1 MNSSLIRRWVVSTL
15 LVAAFVWPL
24 TSPSRAQ
31 QAPTAPSAAATVPK
45 DLKPLLLA
53 RQSEMRI
60 PAQWYAADRQVLSQ
74 NYLPG
79 VGGGGGR
86 GGGRGGRG
94 GRAGAIDPAAAPA
107 TPAIV
112 LPSLSRNRI
121 ARLKRL
127 DMDWQ
132 LALTRIDAARLSPAA
147 QTDLAQL
154 KATIANNLKALDA
167 DAGVIAAL
175 TPIVPFAPELVEVYE
190 ARVRVDNM
198 DAQAAA
204 GRITKVHKDIAALK
218 AKIDVGTI
226 RIAPELARQ
235 AGAATDGLR
244 TSMAEWF
251 GFYNEYDPLFT
262 WWMNL
267 PYAHLNRELE
277 GYAALLRD
285 KVAAANQQNSGHT
298 PADATIAPMAAP
310 LRPSVPDLQ
319 KLMALP
325 QDETLDIVTAF
336 RGAAGGGGRGGGRD
350 IAFHQA
356 WLEALKTLDF
366 DRLSRNAQVNYL
378 AIKRMCEQQIARA
391 NFVAP
396 ADIPRKTDNS
406 GITGP
411 ARGRDG
417 LILDLADEMIP
428 YSPEEL
434 IELGNREFAWT
445 VKEMEKAAAE
455 LGFGGDW
462 MKALEHTKNTAV
474 PPGKQPEMIRD
485 LVYHAADYLII
496 NDLIT
501 VSPVNR
507 EALRMG
513 MMSPERQLVNPF
525 FLGGSQITV
534 SYPTSTME
542 YDQRMQSMRGNNPG
556 FSNATAGHELIPG
569 HNYTGYMGQR
579 LTGHRANLGISTPF
593 YGEGWPLYWETL
605 LYDIGFHDTPE
616 KKVGALF
623 WRMHRAARI
632 VFSLNFHMGRW
643 SPQEAVDFL
652 VNEVGHERE
661 NATAEVR
668 RSFQGNYGP
677 LYQAAY
683 LLGGLQLR
691 GLKAELVDSGQMTL
705 KEFHDAVVLQGSM
718 PFPYTRLAI
727 SKMPLTRD
735 MSLDWKFYG
744 GRALLFDHPRADGF
758 VVPRLTFRVAQD
770 PEHTDP
776 KRGK

>member
-1 MNSSLIRRWVVSTL
+1 MKSAALRRCGVSTL
-15 LVAAFVWPL
+15 LVAALVWPL
-24 TSPSRAQ
+24 TLTPRAQ
-31 QAPTAPSAAATVPK
+31 QAPSAPSAASTVPK
-45 DLKPLLLA
+45 DLKPLLLG

-60 PAQWYAADRQVLSQ
+60 PVQWYTADRQVLAQ

-79 VGGGGGR
+79 VGDGGR

-94 GRAGAIDPAAAPA
+94 GRAGGPPAASPT

-112 LPSLSRNRI
+112 VPSLSRNRI

-127 DMDWQ
+127 DLDWQ
-132 LALTRIDAARLSPAA
+132 LALTRIDGSQLSAAA
-147 QTDLAQL
+147 QADLAQL
-154 KATIANNLKALDA
+154 NTTIASNLAALEA
-167 DAGVIAAL
+167 DAAVIAAL
-175 TPIVPFAPELVEVYE
+175 TPVLPFAADLVEIYE
-190 ARVRVDNM
+190 ARVRVDTM
-198 DAQAAA
+198 DAQATA
-204 GRITKVHKDIAALK
+204 GRMTQVHKDIAAIR
-218 AKIDVGTI
+218 AKVEAGMAAGALPAGAI
-226 RIAPELARQ
+226 RITPDLARQ
-235 AGAATDGLR
+235 AAAATDGLR
-244 TSMAEWF
+244 SSMAEWF

-267 PYAHLNRELE
+267 PYAHVNRGLE
-277 GYAALLRD
+277 EYAALLRD
-285 KVAAANQQNSGHT
+285 TVAAANQPNAGHA
-298 PADATIAPMAAP
+298 PASATIAPAAPP

-319 KLMALP
+319 RLMGLP
-325 QDETLDIVTAF
+325 QDETIDIVAAF
-336 RGAAGGGGRGGGRD
+336 RGAGGGGGRGGRGAAPGGAPAPVRD
-350 IAFHQA
+350 VAFHQA
-356 WLEALKTLDF
+356 WLKALETLDF
-366 DRLSRNAQVNYL
+366 DALSRNAQVNYL
-378 AIKRMCEQQIARA
+378 AIKRICEQQIARA
-391 NFVAP
+391 NFVPP
-396 ADIPRKTDNS
+396 ADIPRKTDDS

-455 LGFGGDW
+455 LGFGSDW
-462 MKALEHTKNTAV
+462 MRALEHTKNTAV
-474 PPGKQPEMIRD
+474 PPGHQPEMIRD
-485 LVYHAADYLII
+485 LVYHAADYLIL

-513 MMSPERQLVNPF
+513 MMSPERQRVNPF

-534 SYPTSTME
+534 SYPTNTME
-542 YDQRMQSMRGNNPG
+542 YDQRIQSMRGNNPG

-579 LTGHRANLGISTPF
+579 LAGHRANLGISTPF

-643 SPQEAVDFL
+643 SPQEAIDFL

-691 GLKAELVDSGQMTL
+691 GLKADLVDSGQMTL

-718 PFPYTRLAI
+718 PFPLTRLAI
-727 SKMPLTRD
+727 STMPLTRD
-735 MSLDWKFYG
+735 MNLDWKFYG
-744 GRALLFDHPRADGF
+744 ELR
-758 VVPRLTFRVAQD
+758 
-770 PEHTDP
+770 
-776 KRGK
+776 

>member
-1 MNSSLIRRWVVSTL
+1 MLNLTLRRLGVSTL
-15 LVAAFVWPL
+15 LLAAMAWPL
-24 TSPSRAQ
+24 TTTPRAQ
-31 QAPTAPSAAATVPK
+31 QVAAAPSAASTVPK
-45 DLKPLLLA
+45 DLKPLLLG
-53 RQSEMRI
+53 RQSEMQI
-60 PAQWYAADRQVLSQ
+60 PVQWYTADRQTLAQ

-79 VGGGGGR
+79 VGGAGGR
-86 GGGRGGRG
+86 GGGGGRGGRG
-94 GRAGAIDPAAAPA
+94 AGAAALAAQPAAPA
-107 TPAIV
+107 IL

-147 QTDLAQL
+147 QADLAQL
-154 KATIANNLKALDA
+154 KTTITNNLATLDA
-167 DAGVIAAL
+167 DAKVISAIAPILPFASAL
-175 TPIVPFAPELVEVYE
+175 TEIYE
-190 ARVRVDNM
+190 ARVRVDVM
-198 DAQAAA
+198 DAQATA
-204 GRITKVHKDIAALK
+204 GRMTKVQKDMAAVR
-218 AKIDVGTI
+218 AKVEAGTI
-226 RIAPELARQ
+226 RIAPDLARQ
-235 AGAATDGLR
+235 AAAAADGLR
-244 TSMAEWF
+244 ASMAEWF
-251 GFYNEYDPLFT
+251 SFYNSYDPLFT

-267 PYAHLNRELE
+267 PYAHVNKGLE
-277 GYAALLRD
+277 AYAALLRD
-285 KVAAANQQNSGHT
+285 TVAATTQPNTGHA
-298 PADATIAPMAAP
+298 PVDAAIAPSAPP

-325 QDETLDIVTAF
+325 QDETIDIVAAF
-336 RGAAGGGGRGGGRD
+336 RGPAGGGGGRGGGRGAAPGETPAPVRD
-350 IAFHQA
+350 VAFHRA
-356 WLEALKTLDF
+356 WLESLKTLDF
-366 DRLSRNAQVNYL
+366 DRLSRNGQVNYL
-378 AIKRMCEQQIARA
+378 AIKRLCEQQIARA
-391 NFVAP
+391 NFVP
-396 ADIPRKTDNS
+396 PTDIPRKTDNS
-406 GITGP
+406 GITGA

-428 YSPEEL
+428 YTPEQL
-434 IELGNREFAWT
+434 IELGNREYAWT
-445 VKEMEKAAAE
+445 VAEMEKASAQ
-455 LGFGGDW
+455 LGFGSNW
-462 MKALEHTKNTAV
+462 MLALEHTKNTAV
-474 PPGKQPEMIRD
+474 PPGKQAEMIQG
-485 LVYHAADYLII
+485 LVHHAADYLIK

-501 VSPVNR
+501 VTPVNR
-507 EALRMG
+507 ESLRMG

-525 FLGGSQITV
+525 FTGGAIISV
-534 SYPTSTME
+534 SYPTDTME
-542 YDQRMQSMRGNNPG
+542 YDQRIQSMRGNNPG
-556 FSNATAGHELIPG
+556 FSNATAGHEMIPG

-579 LTGHRANLGISTPF
+579 LAGHRANLGIGTPF

-632 VFSLNFHMGRW
+632 VFSLNFQMGRW

-661 NATAEVR
+661 NAIAEVR

-718 PFPYTRLAI
+718 PFPLTRLAL

-735 MSLDWKFYG
+735 MNLGWKFYG
-744 GRALLFDHPRADGF
+744 EL
-758 VVPRLTFRVAQD
+758 
-770 PEHTDP
+770 
-776 KRGK
+776 K

>member
-1 MNSSLIRRWVVSTL
+1 MNSSLIRRFGVSTL
-15 LVAAFVWPL
+15 AMATLAWPL
-24 TSPSRAQ
+24 TSTFQAQ
-31 QAPTAPSAAATVPK
+31 QPLTTPSATATVPK
-45 DLKPLLLA
+45 DLKPLLLT
-53 RQSEMRI
+53 RQSEMRL
-60 PAQWYAADRQVLSQ
+60 PTQWYAADRQVLAQ

-79 VGGGGGR
+79 VGGGSGR
-86 GGGRGGRG
+86 AGGGGRGGRQG
-94 GRAGAIDPAAAPA
+94 GAAETPVVPA
-107 TPAIV
+107 TPAVV
-112 LPSLSRNRI
+112 LPSLSINRI

-127 DMDWQ
+127 DLDWR
-132 LALTRIDAARLSPAA
+132 LALTRVDATRLSPAA

-154 KATIANNLKALDA
+154 KTAIATNLAALDA
-167 DAGVIAAL
+167 DAKVIAAL
-175 TPIVPFAPELVEVYE
+175 TPIVPFARDLVEIYE

-198 DAQAAA
+198 DAQASA
-204 GRITKVHKDIAALK
+204 GRITRIHKDIAAIR
-218 AKIDVGTI
+218 AKVDGGTI
-226 RIAPELARQ
+226 QITPELARQ
-235 AGAATDGLR
+235 AANSIDGLR

-277 GYAALLRD
+277 GYATLLRGS
-285 KVAAANQQNSGHT
+285 VAAANQQNTGHT
-298 PADATIAPMAAP
+298 PANPIIAPAP
-310 LRPSVPDLQ
+310 PPIRPSVPDLQ

-325 QDETLDIVTAF
+325 QDETIDIVTAF
-336 RGAAGGGGRGGGRD
+336 RGGAPAPVRD
-350 IAFHQA
+350 VAFHQA

-366 DRLSRNAQVNYL
+366 DRLSRNGQVNYL

-391 NFVAP
+391 NFVP
-396 ADIPRKTDNS
+396 PTKIPRKTDNS
-406 GITGP
+406 GILGA
-411 ARGRDG
+411 ARGREG

-485 LVYHAADYLII
+485 LVYHAADYLVL

-501 VSPVNR
+501 VSQVNR

-542 YDQRMQSMRGNNPG
+542 YDQRIQSMRGNNPG

-579 LTGHRANLGISTPF
+579 LAGHRANLGISTPF

-691 GLKAELVDSGQMTL
+691 GLKAELVDFGQMTL

-744 GRALLFDHPRADGF
+744 EM
-758 VVPRLTFRVAQD
+758 Q
-770 PEHTDP
+770 
-776 KRGK
+776 K

>member
-1 MNSSLIRRWVVSTL
+1 MTSSLIRRSGVSTL
-15 LVAAFVWPL
+15 LLAAFVWPL
-24 TSPSRAQ
+24 TSAPSAQ
-31 QAPTAPSAAATVPK
+31 QAPSAPSAASTVPR

-60 PAQWYAADRQVLSQ
+60 PTQWYTADRQVLSQ

-86 GGGRGGRG
+86 GGGGRG
-94 GRAGAIDPAAAPA
+94 GRQGGAAEGQTAPA

-112 LPSLSRNRI
+112 VPSLSVNRI

-132 LALTRIDAARLSPAA
+132 LALTRIDASRLSPTA

-154 KATIANNLKALDA
+154 KTTIAANLAALDA
-167 DAGVIAAL
+167 DARVIAAL
-175 TPIVPFAPELVEVYE
+175 TPVVPFSRELVEIYE

-198 DAQAAA
+198 DAQASA
-204 GRITKVHKDIAALK
+204 GRITKIHKDIAALR
-218 AKIDVGTI
+218 ARVDAGTI
-226 RIAPELARQ
+226 QIAPDLARQ
-235 AGAATDGLR
+235 AAAATDGLR

-277 GYAALLRD
+277 AYAALLRD
-285 KVAAANQQNSGHT
+285 KVAAANQQNAGHT
-298 PADATIAPMAAP
+298 PASATIAPAP
-310 LRPSVPDLQ
+310 SPIRPSVPDLQ

-325 QDETLDIVTAF
+325 QDETIDIVTAF
-336 RGAAGGGGRGGGRD
+336 RGTAGGGRGGGRGAAPGGAPAPVRD
-350 IAFHQA
+350 VAFHQA

-366 DRLSRNAQVNYL
+366 DRLSRNGQVNYL

-391 NFVAP
+391 NFVPP
-396 ADIPRKTDNS
+396 ANIPRKTDNS
-406 GITGP
+406 GIPGA

-428 YSPEEL
+428 YTPEEL

-485 LVYHAADYLII
+485 LVYHAADYLIL

-542 YDQRMQSMRGNNPG
+542 YDQRIQSMRGNNPG

-579 LTGHRANLGISTPF
+579 LAGHRANLGISTPF

-643 SPQEAVDFL
+643 SPQEAIDFL

-691 GLKAELVDSGQMTL
+691 GLKAELVDTGHMTL

-744 GRALLFDHPRADGF
+744 DI
-758 VVPRLTFRVAQD
+758 
-770 PEHTDP
+770 
-776 KRGK
+776 K

>member
-1 MNSSLIRRWVVSTL
+1 VI
-15 LVAAFVWPL
+15 A
-24 TSPSRAQ
+24 
-31 QAPTAPSAAATVPK
+31 
-45 DLKPLLLA
+45 
-53 RQSEMRI
+53 
-60 PAQWYAADRQVLSQ
+60 
-74 NYLPG
+74 
-79 VGGGGGR
+79 
-86 GGGRGGRG
+86 
-94 GRAGAIDPAAAPA
+94 
-107 TPAIV
+107 

-127 DMDWQ
+127 DRDWQ

-154 KATIANNLKALDA
+154 KTTLATNLAALDA
-167 DAGVIAAL
+167 DAKVIATL
-175 TPIVPFAPELVEVYE
+175 TPVVPFAAELVEIYE

-198 DAQAAA
+198 DAQATA
-204 GRITKVHKDIAALK
+204 GRITTVHKDIAAMRTKVEAGLTTGPL
-218 AKIDVGTI
+218 AAGALRMTPD
-226 RIAPELARQ
+226 LARQ
-235 AGAATDGLR
+235 SAAATDGLR
-244 TSMAEWF
+244 TAMAEWF
-251 GFYNEYDPLFT
+251 SFYNEYDPLFT

-267 PYAHLNRELE
+267 PHAHLNRELE
-277 GYAALLRD
+277 AYATLLRD
-285 KVAAANQQNSGHT
+285 TVAPANQQNAGLT
-298 PADATIAPMAAP
+298 PVSAAIAPIAPIVPP

-325 QDETLDIVTAF
+325 QDETIDIVAAF
-336 RGAAGGGGRGGGRD
+336 RGTGAGGGGRGGGRAGAPGAAPAPVRD
-350 IAFHQA
+350 VGFHQA
-356 WLEALKTLDF
+356 WLDALKTLDF
-366 DRLSRNAQVNYL
+366 DRLSRNGQVNYL
-378 AIKRMCEQQIARA
+378 AITRMCEQQIARA

-417 LILDLADEMIP
+417 LMLDLADEMIP

-455 LGFGGDW
+455 LGVGSDW

-474 PPGKQPEMIRD
+474 PPGRQPEMIRD

-542 YDQRMQSMRGNNPG
+542 YDQRIQSMRGNNPG

-605 LYDIGFHDTPE
+605 LYEIGFHDTPE

-718 PFPYTRLAI
+718 PFPYTRLAL

-735 MSLDWKFYG
+735 LSLDWKFYG
-744 GRALLFDHPRADGF
+744 
-758 VVPRLTFRVAQD
+758 
-770 PEHTDP
+770 EI
-776 KRGK
+776 K

>member
-1 MNSSLIRRWVVSTL
+1 MTSSLIRRSGVSTL
-15 LVAAFVWPL
+15 LLAAFVWPL
-24 TSPSRAQ
+24 TPTPSAQ
-31 QAPTAPSAAATVPK
+31 QAPAAPSAASTVPK

-60 PAQWYAADRQVLSQ
+60 PTQWYTADRQVLAQ

-86 GGGRGGRG
+86 GGGGRG
-94 GRAGAIDPAAAPA
+94 GRQGGAAEGQTAPA

-112 LPSLSRNRI
+112 LPSLSVNRI

-132 LALTRIDAARLSPAA
+132 LALTRIDASRLSPPA
-147 QTDLAQL
+147 QADLAQL
-154 KATIANNLKALDA
+154 KTTIAANLAALDA
-167 DAGVIAAL
+167 DAKVIAAL
-175 TPIVPFAPELVEVYE
+175 TPIVPFSRELVEIYE

-198 DAQAAA
+198 DAQASA
-204 GRITKVHKDIAALK
+204 GRITKVHKDIAALRGK
-218 AKIDVGTI
+218 VEAGTLQ
-226 RIAPELARQ
+226 IAPDLARQ
-235 AGAATDGLR
+235 AAAATDGLR

-267 PYAHLNRELE
+267 PYAHLSRELE
-277 GYAALLRD
+277 AYAALLRE
-285 KVAAANQQNSGHT
+285 KVAAANQQNAGHT
-298 PADATIAPMAAP
+298 PASATIAPAP
-310 LRPSVPDLQ
+310 SPIRPSVPDLQ

-325 QDETLDIVTAF
+325 QDETIDIVAAF
-336 RGAAGGGGRGGGRD
+336 RGTAGGGRGGGRGAAPGGAPAPVRD
-350 IAFHQA
+350 VAFHQA

-366 DRLSRNAQVNYL
+366 DRLSRNGQVNYL

-391 NFVAP
+391 NFVPP
-396 ADIPRKTDNS
+396 ANIPRKTDNS
-406 GITGP
+406 GIPGA

-428 YSPEEL
+428 YTPEEL

-485 LVYHAADYLII
+485 LVYHAADYLIL

-534 SYPTSTME
+534 SYPTNTME
-542 YDQRMQSMRGNNPG
+542 YDQRIQSMRGNNPG

-579 LTGHRANLGISTPF
+579 LAGHRANLGISTPF

-643 SPQEAVDFL
+643 SPQEAIDFL

-691 GLKAELVDSGQMTL
+691 GLKAELVDTGQMTL

-744 GRALLFDHPRADGF
+744 
-758 VVPRLTFRVAQD
+758 
-770 PEHTDP
+770 EI
-776 KRGK
+776 K

>member
-1 MNSSLIRRWVVSTL
+1 LST
-15 LVAAFVWPL
+15 
-24 TSPSRAQ
+24 
-31 QAPTAPSAAATVPK
+31 
-45 DLKPLLLA
+45 
-53 RQSEMRI
+53 
-60 PAQWYAADRQVLSQ
+60 
-74 NYLPG
+74 
-79 VGGGGGR
+79 
-86 GGGRGGRG
+86 
-94 GRAGAIDPAAAPA
+94 
-107 TPAIV
+107 
-112 LPSLSRNRI
+112 NRI

-132 LALTRIDAARLSPAA
+132 LALNRLNAAQLSPAA

-154 KATIANNLKALDA
+154 KTTIAANLAALDA
-167 DAGVIAAL
+167 DAQVIAAL
-175 TPIVPFAPELVEVYE
+175 TPILPFAHDLVEIYE

-198 DAQAAA
+198 DAQATA
-204 GRITKVHKDIAALK
+204 GRITTVHKNIAAIR
-218 AKIDVGTI
+218 ARVTSGEI
-226 RIAPELARQ
+226 RITPALATQ
-235 AGAATDGLR
+235 AAAAVTGLR

-277 GYAALLRD
+277 DYATLLRD
-285 KVAAANQQNSGHT
+285 TVAPANQQNAGHT
-298 PADATIAPMAAP
+298 PASATIAPAPAP

-319 KLMALP
+319 RYMALP
-325 QDETLDIVTAF
+325 QDETIDIVGAF
-336 RGAAGGGGRGGGRD
+336 RAAGGGGGRGGGRGAAPGGEPALARD
-350 IAFHQA
+350 VAFHQA

-366 DRLSRNAQVNYL
+366 DTLSRNAQVNYL
-378 AIKRMCEQQIARA
+378 AIKRICEQQIARA
-391 NFVAP
+391 NFVPP
-396 ADIPRKTDNS
+396 ANIPRKTDNS
-406 GITGP
+406 GIEGP

-445 VKEMEKAAAE
+445 VAEMEKASAE
-455 LGFGGDW
+455 LGFGSDW
-462 MKALEHTKNTAV
+462 MRALEHTKNTAV
-474 PPGKQPEMIRD
+474 APGRQPEMIRD
-485 LVYHAADYLII
+485 LVYHAADYLIF

-501 VSPVNR
+501 ISPVNR

-525 FLGGSQITV
+525 FLGGAQITV
-534 SYPTSTME
+534 SYPTNSME
-542 YDQRMQSMRGNNPG
+542 YDQRIQSMRGNNPG

-569 HNYTGYMGQR
+569 HNYTSYMGQR
-579 LTGHRANLGISTPF
+579 LAGHRANLGISTPF

-691 GLKAELVDSGQMTL
+691 GLKTELVDSGQMTL

-727 SKMPLTRD
+727 STMPLSRD
-735 MSLDWKFYG
+735 MNLDWKFYG
-744 GRALLFDHPRADGF
+744 DIAVRAG
-758 VVPRLTFRVAQD
+758 Q
-770 PEHTDP
+770 
-776 KRGK
+776 

>member
-1 MNSSLIRRWVVSTL
+1 MTST
-15 LVAAFVWPL
+15 P
-24 TSPSRAQ
+24 RAQ
-31 QAPTAPSAAATVPK
+31 QAPAAPSAAASVPK

-60 PAQWYAADRQVLSQ
+60 PGQWYTADRQVLAQ

-86 GGGRGGRG
+86 GGGRGGRAG
-94 GRAGAIDPAAAPA
+94 GAAEAPAAPA
-107 TPAIV
+107 TPAIA
-112 LPSLSRNRI
+112 LPSLSKNRI

-132 LALTRIDAARLSPAA
+132 LALTRIDATRLSPAA

-154 KATIANNLKALDA
+154 KTTITNNLKTLDA
-167 DAGVIAAL
+167 DAAVIATL
-175 TPIVPFAPELVEVYE
+175 TPVVPFAAELIEIYE

-204 GRITKVHKDIAALK
+204 GRITKVHKDIAALR
-218 AKIDVGTI
+218 AKIDAGTI
-226 RIAPELARQ
+226 RIAPDLARQ
-235 AGAATDGLR
+235 AAAATDGLR

-251 GFYNEYDPLFT
+251 SFYNEFDPLFT

-277 GYAALLRD
+277 AYATQLRD
-285 KVAAANQQNSGHT
+285 TVAPANQQNAGLT
-298 PADATIAPMAAP
+298 PASATIAPIAPP

-319 KLMALP
+319 QLMALP
-325 QDETLDIVTAF
+325 QDETIDIVTAF
-336 RGAAGGGGRGGGRD
+336 RGAGAGGGRGGGRGAAPGGAPAPVRD
-350 IAFHQA
+350 VAFHQA
-356 WLEALKTLDF
+356 WLEALKSLDF
-366 DRLSRNAQVNYL
+366 NTLSRNAQVNYL

-406 GITGP
+406 GIPGA
-411 ARGRDG
+411 ARGREG

-485 LVYHAADYLII
+485 LVYHAADYLIL

-525 FLGGSQITV
+525 FLGGAQITV
-534 SYPTSTME
+534 SYPTNTME
-542 YDQRMQSMRGNNPG
+542 YDQRIQSMRGNNPG

-643 SPQEAVDFL
+643 SPQEAIDFL

-744 GRALLFDHPRADGF
+744 DL
-758 VVPRLTFRVAQD
+758 
-770 PEHTDP
+770 
-776 KRGK
+776 K

>member
-1 MNSSLIRRWVVSTL
+1 MNSSLIRRFGASTL
-15 LVAAFVWPL
+15 VVAALLWPL
-24 TSPSRAQ
+24 TSTPVAQ
-31 QAPTAPSAAATVPK
+31 QVPAAPSAAATVPK
-45 DLKPLLLA
+45 DLNPLLLG
-53 RQSEMRI
+53 RQSEMRL
-60 PAQWYAADRQVLSQ
+60 PTQWYTADRQVLAQ

-79 VGGGGGR
+79 VGGGSGR
-86 GGGRGGRG
+86 GGMV
-94 GRAGAIDPAAAPA
+94 APA

-112 LPSLSRNRI
+112 VPSLSVNRI

-127 DMDWQ
+127 DMEWQ
-132 LALTRIDAARLSPAA
+132 LALARIDATRLSPAA

-154 KATIANNLKALDA
+154 KTIIATNLAALDV
-167 DAGVIAAL
+167 DAKVIAAL
-175 TPIVPFAPELVEVYE
+175 TPILPFSRELVEIYE

-198 DAQAAA
+198 DAHASA

-218 AKIDVGTI
+218 ARVDAGTI
-226 RIAPELARQ
+226 RIAPDLARQ
-235 AGAATDGLR
+235 AAAATDGLR

-251 GFYNEYDPLFT
+251 SFYNEYDPLFT

-277 GYAALLRD
+277 GYATLLRD
-285 KVAAANQQNSGHT
+285 TVAAANQQNAGHT
-298 PADATIAPMAAP
+298 PASATIAPARP
-310 LRPSVPDLQ
+310 PIRPSVPDLQ
-319 KLMALP
+319 TLMALP
-325 QDETLDIVTAF
+325 QDESLDIVAAF
-336 RGAAGGGGRGGGRD
+336 RGRPAPVRD
-350 IAFHQA
+350 VAFHEA
-356 WLEALKTLDF
+356 WLEALTTLDF

-391 NFVAP
+391 NFVPP
-396 ADIPRKTDNS
+396 ANIPRKTDNS

-411 ARGRDG
+411 ARGRDA

-455 LGFGGDW
+455 LGYGGDW

-485 LVYHAADYLII
+485 LVYHAADYLVL

-513 MMSPERQLVNPF
+513 MMSPARQLVNPF

-542 YDQRMQSMRGNNPG
+542 YDQRIQSMRGNNPG

-569 HNYTGYMGQR
+569 HNYTAYMGQR
-579 LTGHRANLGISTPF
+579 LAGHRANLGISTPF

-691 GLKAELVDSGQMTL
+691 GLKAELVDTGRMTL

-744 GRALLFDHPRADGF
+744 EL
-758 VVPRLTFRVAQD
+758 Q
-770 PEHTDP
+770 
-776 KRGK
+776 K

>member
-1 MNSSLIRRWVVSTL
+1 MSHSVIRRAGVSTL
-15 LVAAFVWPL
+15 VMAAIMWPL
-24 TSPSRAQ
+24 TSTFRAQ
-31 QAPTAPSAAATVPK
+31 QAPAAPSAASTVPR

-60 PAQWYAADRQVLSQ
+60 PAQWYAADRQVLAQ

-79 VGGGGGR
+79 VGGGVGR
-86 GGGRGGRG
+86 GGGGRG
-94 GRAGAIDPAAAPA
+94 ARAGGAADTTAASA

-132 LALTRIDAARLSPAA
+132 LALTRIDAAGLSPVA

-154 KATIANNLKALDA
+154 KTTIANNLKALDA
-167 DAGVIAAL
+167 DAAVIATL
-175 TPIVPFAPELVEVYE
+175 TPILPFAHDIVDIYE

-198 DAQAAA
+198 DAQATA
-204 GRITKVHKDIAALK
+204 GRITRVHKDIAATR
-218 AKIDVGTI
+218 AKVHAGTI
-226 RIAPELARQ
+226 QVAPDLARQ
-235 AGAATDGLR
+235 SAAAADGLR
-244 TSMAEWF
+244 SAMAEWF
-251 GFYNEYDPLFT
+251 SFYNDYDPLFT

-277 GYAALLRD
+277 GYATLLRD
-285 KVAAANQQNSGHT
+285 TVAVANQQNAGLT
-298 PADATIAPMAAP
+298 PVSPSRATIAPAAPP

-325 QDETLDIVTAF
+325 QDESLDIVAAF
-336 RGAAGGGGRGGGRD
+336 RGNAGGGGGRGGRGAAAGGAPAAARD
-350 IAFHQA
+350 VAFHQA
-356 WLEALKTLDF
+356 WLDALKTLDF

-406 GITGP
+406 GIPGA

-485 LVYHAADYLII
+485 LVYHAADYLIL

-525 FLGGSQITV
+525 FLGGAQITV

-542 YDQRMQSMRGNNPG
+542 YDQRIQSMRGNNPG

-643 SPQEAVDFL
+643 SPQEAIDFL

-744 GRALLFDHPRADGF
+744 DI
-758 VVPRLTFRVAQD
+758 
-770 PEHTDP
+770 
-776 KRGK
+776 K

>member
-1 MNSSLIRRWVVSTL
+1 MFNSLIRRSGVSTL
-15 LVAAFVWPL
+15 LLAAFVWPL
-24 TSPSRAQ
+24 TSTPVAQ
-31 QAPTAPSAAATVPK
+31 QAPAVPSAASTVPK

-53 RQSEMRI
+53 RQSEMKI

-79 VGGGGGR
+79 VGGGGSR
-86 GGGRGGRG
+86 GGGGRG
-94 GRAGAIDPAAAPA
+94 GRAGGAATPA
-107 TPAIV
+107 TPAVV
-112 LPSLSRNRI
+112 LPSLSKNRI

-127 DMDWQ
+127 DLDWQ
-132 LALTRIDAARLSPAA
+132 LALTRIDAAHLSPAA

-154 KATIANNLKALDA
+154 KTSIADNLKTLDA
-167 DAGVIAAL
+167 DATVIATL
-175 TPIVPFAPELVEVYE
+175 TPILPFAAELVEIYE
-190 ARVRVDNM
+190 ARVRVDTM
-198 DAQAAA
+198 DAQASA
-204 GRITKVHKDIAALK
+204 GRITRVHKDIAALR
-218 AKIDVGTI
+218 AKVEAGTI
-226 RIAPELARQ
+226 QIAPELARQ
-235 AGAATDGLR
+235 AAAATDGLR

-277 GYAALLRD
+277 SYATVLRD
-285 KVAAANQQNSGHT
+285 KVAVANQQNAGHT
-298 PADATIAPMAAP
+298 PANGAIAPAPVP

-319 KLMALP
+319 RLMALP
-325 QDETLDIVTAF
+325 QDETIDIVAAF
-336 RGAAGGGGRGGGRD
+336 RGRPGGGGRD
-350 IAFHQA
+350 ITFHQA
-356 WLEALKTLDF
+356 WLAALKTLDF

-396 ADIPRKTDNS
+396 ADIPRKTDTS
-406 GITGP
+406 GIPGA

-445 VKEMEKAAAE
+445 VKEMEKAAAA

-485 LVYHAADYLII
+485 LVYHAADYLIL

-534 SYPTSTME
+534 SYPTNTME
-542 YDQRMQSMRGNNPG
+542 YDQRIQSMRGNNPG

-579 LTGHRANLGISTPF
+579 LAGHRANLGISTPF

-643 SPQEAVDFL
+643 SPQEAIDFL

-727 SKMPLTRD
+727 SNMPLTRD

-744 GRALLFDHPRADGF
+744 EL
-758 VVPRLTFRVAQD
+758 
-770 PEHTDP
+770 
-776 KRGK
+776 K

>member
-1 MNSSLIRRWVVSTL
+1 MISYTARSMTHRLLHRFGVSTL
-15 LVAAFVWPL
+15 LLAALVWPL
-24 TSPSRAQ
+24 TITPRAQ
-31 QAPTAPSAAATVPK
+31 QAPTAPSAASTVPK
-45 DLKPLLLA
+45 DLTPLLLP

-60 PAQWYAADRQVLSQ
+60 PVQWYTADRNTLSQ

-79 VGGGGGR
+79 SGGGGRGGGGGGR
-86 GGGRGGRG
+86 GG
-94 GRAGAIDPAAAPA
+94 RAGGAAEAPPVPS
-107 TPAIV
+107 TPQIIV
-112 LPSLSRNRI
+112 PSLSANRI

-132 LALTRIDAARLSPAA
+132 LALNRLDAAQLSPAA

-154 KATIANNLKALDA
+154 KTIIAANLAALDA
-167 DAGVIAAL
+167 DAQVIAAL
-175 TPIVPFAPELVEVYE
+175 TPILPFARDIVEIYE

-198 DAQAAA
+198 DAQTTA
-204 GRITKVHKDIAALK
+204 GRVTKVHKDIAAIR
-218 AKIDVGTI
+218 ARVESGDI
-226 RIAPELARQ
+226 RIAPVLATQ
-235 AGAATDGLR
+235 AAAAVAGLR
-244 TSMAEWF
+244 SSMEEWF
-251 GFYNEYDPLFT
+251 NFYNEYDPLFT

-267 PYAHLNRELE
+267 PYAHLTRELDA
-277 GYAALLRD
+277 YATLLRD
-285 KVAAANQQNSGHT
+285 TVAPANHQNAGHF
-298 PADATIAPMAAP
+298 PADATIAPVPAP
-310 LRPSVPDLQ
+310 LRPSVPDLERY
-319 KLMALP
+319 MALP
-325 QDETLDIVTAF
+325 QDETIDIVGAF
-336 RGAAGGGGRGGGRD
+336 RGAGGGGGRGGGRGAAPGAPPAPVRD
-350 IAFHQA
+350 VAFHQA

-366 DRLSRNAQVNYL
+366 DALSRNAQVNYL
-378 AIKRMCEQQIARA
+378 AIKRICEQQIARA
-391 NFVAP
+391 NFVP
-396 ADIPRKTDNS
+396 PSDIPRKTDNS
-406 GITGP
+406 GIEGP

-445 VKEMEKAAAE
+445 VAEMEKASAE
-455 LGFGGDW
+455 LGFGSDW
-462 MKALEHTKNTAV
+462 MRALEHTKNTAV
-474 PPGKQPEMIRD
+474 APGRQPEMIRD
-485 LVYHAADYLII
+485 LVYHAADYLIF

-513 MMSPERQLVNPF
+513 MMSPERQRVNPF

-534 SYPTSTME
+534 SYPTNTME
-542 YDQRMQSMRGNNPG
+542 YDQRLQSMRGNNPG

-569 HNYTGYMGQR
+569 HNYTSYMGQR
-579 LTGHRANLGISTPF
+579 LAGHRANLGISTPF

-691 GLKAELVDSGQMTL
+691 GLKADLVDSGQMTL

-727 SKMPLTRD
+727 STMPLSRD
-735 MSLDWKFYG
+735 ISLDWKFYG
-744 GRALLFDHPRADGF
+744 DIQVRR
-758 VVPRLTFRVAQD
+758 
-770 PEHTDP
+770 
-776 KRGK
+776 